1 MDILREMSAKPAG
14 PLMPRLQISLI
25 FRLLMPMWGIIVVTA
40 ALVQGQEQ
48 ARLQGIDS
56 QSAGENSAVS
66 SDFND
71 ERIRQLITDLASPN
85 FPIRQK
91 ATENLFRLGKSN
103 RDLLIQA
110 ARQPDREVAKRAGEI
125 LKIYELG
132 IDSQT
137 PPEIGNLV
145 LFFNESGL
153 EVRGQIL
160 SLLGAQNR
168 FRLVF
173 DLLDQ
178 VADAEKQHELY
189 LLAFGLNDILLR
201 LAREN
206 QWDDVEYLLAHPITL
221 KHDPIPCTYYHLVS
235 GKLDEL
241 TTRLENEL
249 LARQQDGK
257 TIEDQ
262 DHLTLASLCRIQR
275 NYDEAYSHAEEI
287 EDTTLRLELIR
298 QILME
303 RGDWQSI
310 ADRMVLPEENL
321 NPQEGR
327 LVFTLPQQVL
337 VHRFLNDEDQVRE
350 LLSQLTAKS
359 VELTKQ
365 DEGDENAKSFRR
377 LVVQL
382 ALAVSDWTT
391 ASKFLDRS
399 NRLETFEL
407 LSYLN
412 RSAEAFESVEV
423 GRSLDERI
431 VWTRRR
437 IRNMQSLEKK
447 IQRQEENDLDSD
459 AATEDLTKTW
469 NLCCEMVRQLG
480 SFGFRKE
487 ALFHYRELFDA
498 IGEGRTVW
506 QRRGD
511 VIEGMMVLGEYAEVW
526 KLIERSIPEAEYN
539 QLMTFLFP
547 FKRTSAEY
555 WNNQLVKRYPIGLT
569 RLQKI
574 AALVNSPLA
583 GETRIDVDEELSIAL
598 GKSKSLAGKLDFQVA
613 RILEYHGRTD
623 ESWLHL
629 TAASS
634 LADVS
639 AREQLAFA
647 CLERGDYATAAE
659 IYDQVFRQQ
668 HGALNAMMAAEAYSL
683 LGQSETSALRNTI
696 AFVYWHESFRGASIT
711 SSFAELNRLHRMKN
725 FLQVYVC
732 VPGSDRVAD
741 ERYRSALCSSLQ
753 KHDPVNEAIC
763 LQIMLINLFK
773 TDNPSSRRL
782 TWWAQTA
789 RQLTLARATAEIAN
803 SNFGEAMEELLAY
816 NDFRPGDPDIAEKLL
831 PAFDAAGETERADE
845 LFDLVTG
852 FYFEMLRQYPGS
864 PLYHNNYAWICA
876 CGKRRLQYAM
886 RHCEIAL
893 EATPLNSSYL
903 DTLAEVYYLQGNID
917 KAIETSRQCT
927 LLDPIKRH
935 YQNQLRRFREAR
947 ATQ

>member
-1 MDILREMSAKPAG
+1 MDILWEMSAKPAG
-14 PLMPRLQISLI
+14 PLMLRLQISFI
-25 FRLLMPMWGIIVVTA
+25 FRLLMPIWGIIVVTA

-48 ARLQGIDS
+48 ARQQGIDR
-56 QSAGENSAVS
+56 QAAGENSAVS

-71 ERIRQLITDLASPN
+71 EQIRQLIADLASPN

-125 LKIYELG
+125 LKFYELG

-160 SLLGAQNR
+160 SLLVAQNR

-189 LLAFGLNDILLR
+189 QLAFGLNDILLR

-206 QWDDVEYLLAHPITL
+206 QWDDVEYLLSHPITL

-350 LLSQLTAKS
+350 LLSQLTRKA
-359 VELTKQ
+359 VELTEQ
-365 DEGDENAKSFRR
+365 NIDDENAQNFRR
-377 LVVQL
+377 LVTQL
-382 ALAVSDWTT
+382 ALAISDWST
-391 ASKFLDRS
+391 ASKFLDKS

-412 RSAEAFESVEV
+412 RSAEAFESVEL
-423 GRSLDERI
+423 GRSLDE
-431 VWTRRR
+431 
-437 IRNMQSLEKK
+437 
-447 IQRQEENDLDSD
+447 
-459 AATEDLTKTW
+459 
-469 NLCCEMVRQLG
+469 
-480 SFGFRKE
+480 
-487 ALFHYRELFDA
+487 
-498 IGEGRTVW
+498 
-506 QRRGD
+506 
-511 VIEGMMVLGEYAEVW
+511 
-526 KLIERSIPEAEYN
+526 
-539 QLMTFLFP
+539 
-547 FKRTSAEY
+547 
-555 WNNQLVKRYPIGLT
+555 
-569 RLQKI
+569 
-574 AALVNSPLA
+574 
-583 GETRIDVDEELSIAL
+583 
-598 GKSKSLAGKLDFQVA
+598 
-613 RILEYHGRTD
+613 
-623 ESWLHL
+623 
-629 TAASS
+629 
-634 LADVS
+634 
-639 AREQLAFA
+639 
-647 CLERGDYATAAE
+647 
-659 IYDQVFRQQ
+659 
-668 HGALNAMMAAEAYSL
+668 
-683 LGQSETSALRNTI
+683 
-696 AFVYWHESFRGASIT
+696 
-711 SSFAELNRLHRMKN
+711 
-725 FLQVYVC
+725 
-732 VPGSDRVAD
+732 
-741 ERYRSALCSSLQ
+741 
-753 KHDPVNEAIC
+753 
-763 LQIMLINLFK
+763 
-773 TDNPSSRRL
+773 
-782 TWWAQTA
+782 
-789 RQLTLARATAEIAN
+789 
-803 SNFGEAMEELLAY
+803 
-816 NDFRPGDPDIAEKLL
+816 
-831 PAFDAAGETERADE
+831 
-845 LFDLVTG
+845 
-852 FYFEMLRQYPGS
+852 
-864 PLYHNNYAWICA
+864 
-876 CGKRRLQYAM
+876 
-886 RHCEIAL
+886 
-893 EATPLNSSYL
+893 TP
-903 DTLAEVYYLQGNID
+903 
-917 KAIETSRQCT
+917 
-927 LLDPIKRH
+927 H
-935 YQNQLRRFREAR
+935 
-947 ATQ
+947 